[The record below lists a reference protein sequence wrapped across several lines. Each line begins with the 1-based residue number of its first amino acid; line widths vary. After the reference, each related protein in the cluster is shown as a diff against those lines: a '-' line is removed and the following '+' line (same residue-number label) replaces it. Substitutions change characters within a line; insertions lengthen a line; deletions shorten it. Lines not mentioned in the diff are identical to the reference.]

1 MWSPVCDFITLDP
14 KRESEKKKEKMN
26 QKRILIIKNNF

>member
-14 KRESEKKKEKMN
+14 KRESEKKEGKDEQKEDTENK
-26 QKRILIIKNNF
+26 K